1 MVVDVGVE
9 DVAEVVACRA
19 EAAITER
26 DQALAIVSF
35 ALSTTTTS
43 TLDALQRIN
52 PISTHL

>member
-1 MVVDVGVE
+1 MLVDVGVE

-26 DQALAIVSF
+26 DWALAFVGF

-43 TLDALQRIN
+43 TLDALKRII
-52 PISTHL
+52 PIHTHL